1 MKSAIE
7 RRMEIANLVGVR
19 GKISVGDLIE
29 HFGVSGATIRTDL
42 RFLESMGHVVRS
54 NGYVIL
60 NKGVIASFSAEAR
73 SRVEPAPIGHEPG
86 VIAPAEEDNE
96 DLLCAN
102 GNGWEHKLTEMVGSL
117 EQSLFIGS
125 GNLTRHWAQMQKWN
139 SGLILTNDFFL
150 VTSRLFPASEMTV
163 IMPGGIVNSERMM
176 FEGGKME
183 ENLKEYRVKNAILEV
198 DHFVP
203 DEGFFTADENNV
215 RFFRTL
221 RTITKKLLLIV
232 RNENLSPLSNFW
244 IGDIDFADDF
254 IYASELN
261 RH

>member
-19 GKISVGDLIE
+19 GKISVGDLTE

-60 NKGVIASFSAEAR
+60 NKGVIASFSAE
-73 SRVEPAPIGHEPG
+73 SRNRKELVASGREPSAI
-86 VIAPAEEDNE
+86 VLAEEDNE
-96 DLLCAN
+96 AVLCSK
-102 GNGWEHKLTEMVGSL
+102 GEGWEQKLTEMVGSL

-125 GNLTRHWAQMQKWN
+125 GTLTRHWAQMQKWN
-139 SGLILTNDFFL
+139 SGLILTNDIFL
-150 VTSRLFPASEMTV
+150 GTSHLFPASEMTV
-163 IMPGGIVNSERMM
+163 IMPGGVVNSEKMV
-176 FEGGKME
+176 FEGGKTE

-198 DHFVP
+198 DHVVP
-203 DEGFFTADENNV
+203 DEGFFTADENDV

-221 RTITKKLLLIV
+221 RTITKKLVLIV

-244 IGDIDFADDF
+244 IGDMDFAEDF
-254 IYASELN
+254 IYVSELKDQ
-261 RH
+261 